1 MKKIFSLIVSLI
13 CAFTL
18 SGCTNSKN
26 DTDIL
31 TFFNALNQSL
41 QQDSATV
48 KGSLISDAGNESSI
62 DVLMEWNQTSSLEA
76 IAKLS
81 ISAGGNSVD
90 DFLTFYL
97 KDNKTY
103 LDALGTKT
111 QSTVENLGLDPNT
124 KLDRYNPFLS
134 LSNEELCSFFTSSS
148 VTGDTYTFEI
158 DKNAL
163 SQMMNS
169 YNDVTVKNAQLVG
182 EIKDGLIRS
191 IWVRID
197 GSQSLAKNQ
206 DYKATLDL
214 NISDYNKT
222 DAISFPKDL
231 DTYTKE

>member
-18 SGCTNSKN
+18 TGCTNSKN

-31 TFFNALNQSL
+31 KFFDALNHSL
-41 QQDSATV
+41 QQDSATI
-48 KGSLISDAGNESSI
+48 KGNLVSDAGNESSI
-62 DVLMEWNQTSSLEA
+62 DVLIQWNQTQSLEA
-76 IAKLS
+76 MAKLS
-81 ISAGGNSVD
+81 ISAGGNTMD

-148 VTGDTYTFEI
+148 VTGNTYTFDI
-158 DKNAL
+158 DKNSL
-163 SQMMNS
+163 SKMLNS
-169 YNDVTVKNAQLVG
+169 YNDVTVKNAQLVA
-182 EIKDGLIRS
+182 EIKDNLIQS
-191 IWVRID
+191 IWIRID

-206 DYKATLDL
+206 EYKATLDL
-214 NISDYNKT
+214 NVTDYNKT
-222 DAISFPKDL
+222 DTISFPDDL

>member
-13 CAFTL
+13 CIFTL
-18 SGCTNSKN
+18 SGCTKSKN

-31 TFFNALNQSL
+31 TFFNALNNSL

-48 KGSLISDAGNESSI
+48 KGSLTSDAGNESSI
-62 DVLMEWNQTSSLEA
+62 DELIQWNQTKSLQA
-76 IAKLS
+76 MAKLS
-81 ISAGGNSVD
+81 ISAGGNTMD
-90 DFLTFYL
+90 DFLNFYL

-103 LDALGTKT
+103 LNAMGTKT

-158 DKNAL
+158 DKNSL
-163 SQMMNS
+163 SRMMNS
-169 YNDVTVKNAQLVG
+169 YNDVTVKNAQLVA
-182 EIKDGLIRS
+182 EIKDGLIDS
-191 IWVRID
+191 LWIRID

-206 DYKATLDL
+206 EYKATLDL
-214 NISDYNKT
+214 NVSDYNKT
-222 DAISFPKDL
+222 KEISFPNDL